1 MKKII
6 LLFSL
11 IFIACITC
19 HAQGV
24 KFESGTWSEMLTKA
38 KAENKTIFIDVY
50 TKWCGPCK
58 HVSENVFPQEKLGEY
73 YNTHFINDKIDAES
87 PAGKE
92 FVKNYPVTG
101 YPTFFFI
108 DGNGKVIHKVVG
120 AKDVDGFIAEA
131 KMVSMY
137 ARYGG
142 IDNMTAAIK
151 NGTANREL
159 LFDYYQSA
167 NPKNKPVAL
176 NLYLKALPAEE
187 LIDVNNKLIEE
198 ISLYDKDLMIRLIDE
213 IIKIS
218 HTDKY
223 SDKEF
228 VQIFVFNIVFSV
240 QYELSTFLK
249 ESIEKGD
256 QEWFNELL
264 DLKERFANYA
274 GRLLDGDLNIING
287 RGLFFATPE
296 YNKLC
301 FWTKNRVHPE
311 EFKKSMV
318 TYMDKLIQENHV
330 DSLLKEENNQIL
342 KMLKEAEETKR
353 GQLAFFSKRIIE
365 TGEVSTQNIIH
376 WTEYFWR
383 ISPSDKKTR
392 ELCSKWINYAFN
404 LNRFNV
410 PTAIS
415 AADLLARIGNL
426 KDAKNILEKAI
437 ASQKEIKND
446 TPKLLKTLHLKLRDV
461 NNGKL

>member
-1 MKKII
+1 M
-6 LLFSL
+6 
-11 IFIACITC
+11 
-19 HAQGV
+19 
-24 KFESGTWSEMLTKA
+24 
-38 KAENKTIFIDVY
+38 
-50 TKWCGPCK
+50 
-58 HVSENVFPQEKLGEY
+58 
-73 YNTHFINDKIDAES
+73 
-87 PAGKE
+87 
-92 FVKNYPVTG
+92 
-101 YPTFFFI
+101 
-108 DGNGKVIHKVVG
+108 
-120 AKDVDGFIAEA
+120 
-131 KMVSMY
+131 
-137 ARYGG
+137 
-142 IDNMTAAIK
+142 
-151 NGTANREL
+151 
-159 LFDYYQSA
+159 
-167 NPKNKPVAL
+167 
-176 NLYLKALPAEE
+176 
-187 LIDVNNKLIEE
+187 
-198 ISLYDKDLMIRLIDE
+198 
-213 IIKIS
+213 
-218 HTDKY
+218 
-223 SDKEF
+223 
-228 VQIFVFNIVFSV
+228 
-240 QYELSTFLK
+240 K

-353 GQLAFFSKRIIE
+353 GQVAFFSQRIIE